1 MTNAPKHAY
10 TLRDNTQHTMA
21 EVNTTTLGKVL
32 DDFSGRRDDP
42 DYEQRKTMTY
52 RIHRRNRAYVWK
64 VEKRRRLL
72 DSARKGYYIPA
83 ITVHETIVQDADGK
97 HRTVREIMDGG
108 NRITSARLLDTGRA
122 GFEVSAEDKAILRAT
137 PIQVVVLKNL
147 TPAQQREMFKRMN
160 DPTKVSPGQLFAMS
174 DDAALVQ
181 EALALVEDPAYPERE
196 RLDRHFPSIAR
207 LDKEGRRKDSDG
219 RTVLANA
226 VGVVAGLCYGCHNIT
241 TSFDRQEDVLL
252 QEIDREAYLPLLRI
266 VLDIFDAADAALPD
280 FDKRKRSQQWGL
292 GFVLGAILYDLKSG
306 VLDTPEIHQKW
317 RNYLVRVRAKTPDA
331 EEAARVGGGQ
341 NLTATRLLRISKRVE
356 TFLAEGRLM
365 AKDELK
371 EVHHVNPEEA
381 APEDEEDTETEDEGD
396 SVE

>member
-1 MTNAPKHAY
+1 
-10 TLRDNTQHTMA
+10 MA
-21 EVNTTTLGKVL
+21 EVTQATLGKIL
-32 DDFSGRRDDP
+32 DDFTGRRDDP
-42 DYEQRKTMTY
+42 DYEQRKTMAY

-64 VEKRRRLL
+64 VEKRWRLL
-72 DSARKGYYIPA
+72 DSIRKGYYIPA
-83 ITVHETIVQDADGK
+83 ITVHETVVHDDDGK

-122 GFEVSAEDKAILRAT
+122 GFEVSAEERAMLRAT
-137 PIQVVVLKNL
+137 SIQVVILKNL

-174 DDAALVQ
+174 DDAPLVQ
-181 EALALVEDPAYPERE
+181 EALALLEDPAYPERE
-196 RLDRHFPSIAR
+196 RLDKHFPTIAR
-207 LDKEGRRKDSDG
+207 LDKAGRRKDSDG

-226 VGVVAGLCYGCHNIT
+226 VGVVAGLSYGCHTIT

-252 QEIDREAYLPLLRI
+252 EEIDREAYLPLLKI

-280 FDKRKRSQQWGL
+280 FDKRKRAQQWGL
-292 GFVLGAILYDLKSG
+292 GFVLGAIIYDIKCG
-306 VLDTPEIHQKW
+306 VLDSPEIHQKW

-356 TFLAEGRLM
+356 TFLAESRLLTSE
-365 AKDELK
+365 ELK
-371 EVHHVNPEEA
+371 EIHHVNPDLDEREVEE
-381 APEDEEDTETEDEGD
+381 EDEEEVE
-396 SVE
+396 SVEE